1 VIEPP
6 ADSVD
11 SDLTEAQ
18 IAEFREE
25 LERQLAKLE
34 KSMTVTDEALKT
46 VELDQGAVG
55 RLSRMDSLQN
65 QSMAKGLRERES
77 VRLALIQQALLRL
90 DAGTY
95 GVCTACGGGVAAERL
110 FVFPESGTCA
120 RCGD

>member
-1 VIEPP
+1 M
-6 ADSVD
+6 
-11 SDLTEAQ
+11 SDLTDTQ
-18 IAEFREE
+18 VAEFRDE

-34 KSMTVTDEALKT
+34 KSMTVTDQALET

-65 QSMAKGLRERES
+65 QGIAKGLRERES
-77 VRLALIQQALLRL
+77 VRLAQIQEALRRL

-95 GVCTACGGGVAAERL
+95 GVCTACGCGVARERL
-110 FVFPESGTCA
+110 FVFPESGTCG

>member
-1 VIEPP
+1 M
-6 ADSVD
+6 SH
-11 SDLTEAQ
+11 LTEAQ
-18 IAEFREE
+18 IAGFRAE

-34 KSMTVTDEALKT
+34 KSMTVTDQALKT

-65 QSMAKGLRERES
+65 QSLAKNLRERES
-77 VRLALIQQALLRL
+77 VGLALIEEALRRL

-95 GVCTACGGGVAAERL
+95 GTCTACGSPVAAERL

-120 RCGD
+120 RCGH

>member
-1 VIEPP
+1 M
-6 ADSVD
+6 A
-11 SDLTEAQ
+11 DLTESQ

-25 LERQLAKLE
+25 LEQQLAKLV

-55 RLSRMDSLQN
+55 RLSRMDSIQN
-65 QSMAKGLRERES
+65 QGIAKGLRERES
-77 VRLALIQQALLRL
+77 VKLGLIQEALRRL

-95 GVCTACGGGVAAERL
+95 GVCIACGGGVAAERL

-120 RCGD
+120 RCAD

>member
-1 VIEPP
+1 MIEPP
-6 ADSVD
+6 ADPVD
-11 SDLTEAQ
+11 SDLTKAQ

-34 KSMTVTDEALKT
+34 KSMTVTDEALKA

-65 QSMAKGLRERES
+65 QSIAKGLRERES

-95 GVCTACGGGVAAERL
+95 GVCTECGGGVAAERL

>member
-1 VIEPP
+1 M
-6 ADSVD
+6 SH
-11 SDLTEAQ
+11 LTETQ
-18 IAEFREE
+18 IADFRAE

-65 QSMAKGLRERES
+65 QSLAKGLRERENI
-77 VRLALIQQALLRL
+77 RLALIQEALQRL

-95 GVCTACGGGVAAERL
+95 GVCTACGDPVAAERL
-110 FVFPESGTCA
+110 VVFPESGTCA
-120 RCGD
+120 QCGH

>member
-1 VIEPP
+1 M
-6 ADSVD
+6 SH
-11 SDLTEAQ
+11 LTEAQ
-18 IAEFREE
+18 IADFRDE

-65 QSMAKGLRERES
+65 QSFAKGLRERES
-77 VRLALIQQALLRL
+77 VRLAQIQEALRRL

-95 GVCTACGGGVAAERL
+95 GVCIVCGGAVAAGRL
-110 FVFPESGTCA
+110 FVSPESGTCV